1 MYITVYYYST
11 HSILSL
17 VTPFQKK
24 PFLFLYFLLQTRASY
39 DKIRLLIFKDVDNM
53 EQFLEIGKIVGT
65 HALKGELRVD
75 PWCDS
80 PQFLCKFKEL
90 YLDKGNKK
98 LTVNSRPHKNI
109 AIVKVKGVDTIEEAD
124 KLRGKILYMNRKD
137 AKLADGEYFIQDLMG
152 MEVLDVDNGTRYGTL
167 TEVFKTGANDV
178 YQVTDDNKNDYL
190 IPVIDEVVISVNLEE
205 NTVLIRPL
213 KGIFDDED

>member
-1 MYITVYYYST
+1 MQYNA
-11 HSILSL
+11 L
-17 VTPFQKK
+17 
-24 PFLFLYFLLQTRASY
+24 FLLQRKASY
-39 DKIRLLIFKDVDNM
+39 DKIRLPIIKDVDNM

-90 YLDKGNKK
+90 YLAKGATK
-98 LTVNSRPHKNI
+98 LSVNSRPHKNI
-109 AIVKVKGVDTIEEAD
+109 AIVKVKGIDTIEEAD
-124 KLRGKILYMNRKD
+124 KLKGKILYMNRSD
-137 AKLADGEYFIQDLMG
+137 AKLAEGEYFIQDLIG
-152 MEVLDVDNGTRYGTL
+152 MEVLDVDNNTKYGTL

-178 YQVTDDNKNDYL
+178 YQVTDENKNNYL

-205 NTVLIRPL
+205 NKVLIRPL